1 MRPGKKMLAV
11 ILCAIT
17 AFLLIAILGVGDS
30 IKGVKHMR
38 FGIDIRGGVEAV
50 FEPNELE
57 RKATEKEL
65 ETAREVIEARLDF
78 QNITDREVTVD
89 KKAGYIIVR
98 FPWKSDETGFNP
110 EDAIKELG
118 DMAELAFKDEDGNTL
133 IRGKHVVQSSV
144 ETQSD
149 GVSDEY
155 VVALKFDGEGTK
167 LFRKATKKLLGK
179 PMPIY
184 MDEEEISSPVV
195 ETEIKGGQAVINGM
209 RNYEEAKELS
219 DKINA
224 GALPFSLSTT
234 SFNTISPTLGYQALE
249 VMVGAGLAAF
259 FIVCLFMIFYYKLP
273 GIIAC
278 LTLIL
283 QMTLQLLAL
292 SVPQFTL
299 TLPGIAG
306 IILSLGMAVD
316 ANIIIAER
324 ISEELRD
331 GCTIHTAVTRGYK
344 NGFRAVFD
352 GNLTTAIVAII
363 LMLLGSGS
371 MLSFGYTL
379 LIGMIVNVAIGVTVS
394 KQLQL
399 SLLTFSKWTAEKYY
413 RHKKDLKQKHF
424 FEKKYICAIIS
435 GAILLIGIGGCF
447 INGIK
452 LDTQFTGGTVLT
464 YRIIQTPNMNTIENS
479 VENIT
484 NRAVTVQQL
493 GSKTAGTKSLEITLS
508 GNGGITPDQQKE
520 ITSAIQDITDEKV
533 SLEKTYSVQPYI
545 GNKALK
551 NSGIAILLSF
561 VFIVLY
567 VCIRFAV
574 ISGLPAALTSLI
586 ALLHDVLVVFFAFVL
601 FKIPLND
608 AFVAVTLTIVGYS
621 INDTIVVYDRIRE
634 NIAKGNGGKGSST
647 LNEYRVSHRADT
659 SILVNRSISEVLA
672 RSVNTSLTT
681 GICVCSILLVS
692 LLFRIDSIWEFS
704 LPMMFGLI
712 SGCYSS
718 VCIASILWAIWEN
731 HKAKADKVSK
741 PVHINEKPREVSYEK
756 N

>member
-1 MRPGKKMLAV
+1 MKSRKKILAV
-11 ILCAIT
+11 ILFAIA
-17 AFLLIAILGVGDS
+17 AFLLIAIFGAGDS
-30 IKGVKHMR
+30 VKGVRNMR

-50 FEPNELE
+50 FEPDGLA
-57 RKATEKEL
+57 RKATKAEL
-65 ETAREVIEARLDF
+65 DTAREVIEARLDF

-89 KKAGYIIVR
+89 ENAGYIIVR

-118 DMAELAFKDEDGNTL
+118 DMAELAFKDRDGNTL
-133 IRGKHVVQSSV
+133 IRGKHVIQSSV
-144 ETQSD
+144 ETQSN
-149 GVSDEY
+149 GVQDEY
-155 VVALKFDGEGTK
+155 VVALKFDTEGARLFKEATGKMIGEQ
-167 LFRKATKKLLGK
+167 
-179 PMPIY
+179 MPIY
-184 MDEEEISSPVV
+184 MDDEEISAPVV
-195 ETEIKGGQAVINGM
+195 EAEISGGQAVINGM
-209 RNYEEAKELS
+209 KNYEEAKTLS

-234 SFNTISPTLGYQALE
+234 SFHTISPTLGQHALE

-259 FIVCLFMIFYYKLP
+259 LIVCLFMIFYYKLP
-273 GIIAC
+273 GVIAC
-278 LTLIL
+278 LTLVL

-331 GCTIHTAVTRGYK
+331 GRTIHTAVMHGYK
-344 NGFRAVFD
+344 NGFSAVFD
-352 GNLTTAIVAII
+352 GNLTTAIVAVI
-363 LMLLGSGS
+363 LMILGSGS

-399 SLLTFSKWTAEKYY
+399 SLLTFPKWTEETYY
-413 RHKKDLKQKHF
+413 RKKKATKTKHF
-424 FEKKYICAIIS
+424 FEKKYICGIIS
-435 GAILLIGIGGCF
+435 GILLLIGIAGC
-447 INGIK
+447 IRNGVQ

-464 YRIIQTPNMNTIENS
+464 YEVIQTPDLNTIENS
-479 VENIT
+479 VETIT
-484 NRAVTVQQL
+484 ERAVTVQQL
-493 GSKTAGTKSLEITLS
+493 GSKTNGTKSLEITLS
-508 GNGGITPDQQKE
+508 GNAGITPEQQKE
-520 ITSAIQDITDEKV
+520 ITKAVQDATSEKV

-545 GNKALK
+545 GKKALK

-561 VFIVLY
+561 LFIALY

-574 ISGLPAALTSLI
+574 ISGLPAALTALL
-586 ALLHDVLVVFFAFVL
+586 ALLHDVIIVFFAFVL

-608 AFVAVTLTIVGYS
+608 AFVAVILTIVGYS

-634 NIAKGNGGKGSST
+634 NITKKSDVRT
-647 LNEYRVSHRADT
+647 
-659 SILVNRSISEVLA
+659 LVNQSTSEVLA

-681 GICVCSILLVS
+681 GVCVLAILVTS
-692 LLFRIDSIWEFS
+692 LLFHIDSIFEFS
-704 LPMMFGLI
+704 LPMFFGLI

-718 VCIASILWAIWEN
+718 VCIASTLWALWES
-731 HKAKADKVSK
+731 HKSSTSPNNSK
-741 PVHINEKPREVSYEK
+741 PKVREVSYEK

>member
-1 MRPGKKMLAV
+1 MKSRKKILAV
-11 ILCAIT
+11 ILFAIA
-17 AFLLIAILGVGDS
+17 AFLLIAIFGAGDS
-30 IKGVKHMR
+30 VKGVRNMR

-50 FEPNELE
+50 FEPDGLE
-57 RKATEKEL
+57 RKATKAEL
-65 ETAREVIEARLDF
+65 DTAREVIEARLDF

-89 KKAGYIIVR
+89 ENAGYIIVR

-118 DMAELAFKDEDGNTL
+118 DMAELAFKDRDGNTL
-133 IRGKHVVQSSV
+133 IRGKHVIQSSV
-144 ETQSD
+144 ETQSN
-149 GVSDEY
+149 GVQDEY
-155 VVALKFDGEGTK
+155 VVALKFDTEGARLFKEATGKMIGEQ
-167 LFRKATKKLLGK
+167 
-179 PMPIY
+179 MPIY
-184 MDEEEISSPVV
+184 MDDEEISAPVV
-195 ETEIKGGQAVINGM
+195 EAEISGGQAVINGM
-209 RNYEEAKELS
+209 KNYEEAKTLS

-234 SFNTISPTLGYQALE
+234 SFHTISPTLGQHALE
-249 VMVGAGLAAF
+249 VMIGAGLAAF
-259 FIVCLFMIFYYKLP
+259 LIVCLFMIFYYKLP
-273 GIIAC
+273 GVIAC
-278 LTLIL
+278 LTLVL

-331 GCTIHTAVTRGYK
+331 GRTIHTAVMHGYK
-344 NGFRAVFD
+344 NGFSAVFD
-352 GNLTTAIVAII
+352 GNLTTAIVAVI
-363 LMLLGSGS
+363 LMILGSGS

-379 LIGMIVNVAIGVTVS
+379 LIGMIVNVAIGVTIS

-399 SLLTFSKWTAEKYY
+399 SLLTFPKWTEERYF
-413 RHKKDLKQKHF
+413 RKKKATKTKHF
-424 FEKKYICAIIS
+424 FEKKYICGIIS
-435 GAILLIGIGGCF
+435 GILLLIGIAGC
-447 INGIK
+447 IRNGIQ

-464 YRIIQTPNMNTIENS
+464 YEVIQTPDLNTIENS
-479 VENIT
+479 VETIT
-484 NRAVTVQQL
+484 ERAVTVQQL
-493 GSKTAGTKSLEITLS
+493 GSKTSGTKSLEITLS
-508 GNGGITPDQQKE
+508 GNAGITPEQQKE
-520 ITSAIQDITDEKV
+520 ITKAVQDATSEKV

-545 GNKALK
+545 GKKAMK

-561 VFIVLY
+561 LFIALY

-574 ISGLPAALTSLI
+574 ISGLPAALTALL
-586 ALLHDVLVVFFAFVL
+586 ALLHDVIIVFFAFVL

-608 AFVAVTLTIVGYS
+608 AFVAVILTIVGYS

-634 NIAKGNGGKGSST
+634 NITKKSDVRT
-647 LNEYRVSHRADT
+647 
-659 SILVNRSISEVLA
+659 LVNQSISEVLA

-681 GICVCSILLVS
+681 GVCVLAILVTS
-692 LLFRIDSIWEFS
+692 LLFHIDSIFEFS
-704 LPMMFGLI
+704 LPMFFGLI

-718 VCIASILWAIWEN
+718 VCIASTLWALWES
-731 HKAKADKVSK
+731 HKSSTSPNNSK
-741 PVHINEKPREVSYEK
+741 PKVREVSYEK

>member
-1 MRPGKKMLAV
+1 MKSRKKILAV
-11 ILCAIT
+11 ILFAI
-17 AFLLIAILGVGDS
+17 AASLLIAIFGAGDS
-30 IKGVKHMR
+30 VKGVRNMR

-50 FEPNELE
+50 FEPDGLA
-57 RKATEKEL
+57 RKATKAEL
-65 ETAREVIEARLDF
+65 DTAREVIEARLDF

-89 KKAGYIIVR
+89 ENAGYIIVR

-118 DMAELAFKDEDGNTL
+118 DMAELAFKDRDGNTL
-133 IRGKHVVQSSV
+133 IRGKHVIQSSV
-144 ETQSD
+144 ETQSN
-149 GVSDEY
+149 GVQDEY
-155 VVALKFDGEGTK
+155 VVALKFDTEGARLFKEATGKMIGEQ
-167 LFRKATKKLLGK
+167 
-179 PMPIY
+179 MPIY
-184 MDEEEISSPVV
+184 MDDEEISAPVV
-195 ETEIKGGQAVINGM
+195 EAEISGGQAVINGM
-209 RNYEEAKELS
+209 KNYEEAKTLS

-234 SFNTISPTLGYQALE
+234 SFHTISPTLGQHALE

-259 FIVCLFMIFYYKLP
+259 LIVCLFMIFYYKLP
-273 GIIAC
+273 GVIAC
-278 LTLIL
+278 LTLVL

-331 GCTIHTAVTRGYK
+331 GRTIHTAVMHGYK
-344 NGFRAVFD
+344 NGFSAVFD
-352 GNLTTAIVAII
+352 GNLTTAIVAVI
-363 LMLLGSGS
+363 LMILGSGS

-399 SLLTFSKWTAEKYY
+399 SLLTFPKWTEETYY
-413 RHKKDLKQKHF
+413 RKKKATKTKHF
-424 FEKKYICAIIS
+424 FEKKYICGIIS
-435 GAILLIGIGGCF
+435 GILLLIGIAGC
-447 INGIK
+447 IRNGVQ

-464 YRIIQTPNMNTIENS
+464 YEVIQTPDLNTIENS
-479 VENIT
+479 VETIT
-484 NRAVTVQQL
+484 ERAVTVQQL
-493 GSKTAGTKSLEITLS
+493 GSKTNGTKSLEITLS
-508 GNGGITPDQQKE
+508 GNAGITPEQQKE
-520 ITSAIQDITDEKV
+520 ITKAVQDATSEKV

-545 GNKALK
+545 GKKALK

-561 VFIVLY
+561 LFIALY

-574 ISGLPAALTSLI
+574 ISGLPAALTALL
-586 ALLHDVLVVFFAFVL
+586 ALLHDVIIVFFAFVL

-608 AFVAVTLTIVGYS
+608 AFVAVILTIVGYS

-634 NIAKGNGGKGSST
+634 NITKKSDVRT
-647 LNEYRVSHRADT
+647 
-659 SILVNRSISEVLA
+659 LVNQSTSEVLA

-681 GICVCSILLVS
+681 GVCVLAILVTS
-692 LLFRIDSIWEFS
+692 LLFHIDSIFEFS
-704 LPMMFGLI
+704 LPMFFGLI

-718 VCIASILWAIWEN
+718 VCIASTLWALWES
-731 HKAKADKVSK
+731 HKSSTSPNNSK
-741 PVHINEKPREVSYEK
+741 PKVREVSYEK

>member
-1 MRPGKKMLAV
+1 MKSRKKILAV
-11 ILCAIT
+11 ILFAIA
-17 AFLLIAILGVGDS
+17 AFLLIAILGAGDS
-30 IKGVKHMR
+30 VKGVRNMR

-50 FEPNELE
+50 FEPDGLA
-57 RKATEKEL
+57 RKATKAEL
-65 ETAREVIEARLDF
+65 DTAREVIEARLDF

-89 KKAGYIIVR
+89 ENAGYIIVR

-118 DMAELAFKDEDGNTL
+118 DMAELAFKDRDGNTL
-133 IRGKHVVQSSV
+133 IRGKHVIQSSV
-144 ETQSD
+144 ETQSN
-149 GVSDEY
+149 GVQDEY
-155 VVALKFDGEGTK
+155 VVALKFDTEGSRLFKEATGKMIGEQ
-167 LFRKATKKLLGK
+167 
-179 PMPIY
+179 MPIY
-184 MDEEEISSPVV
+184 MDDEEISAPVV
-195 ETEIKGGQAVINGM
+195 EAEISGGQAVINGM
-209 RNYEEAKELS
+209 KNYEEAKTLS

-234 SFNTISPTLGYQALE
+234 SFHTISPTLGQHALE
-249 VMVGAGLAAF
+249 VMIGAGLAAF
-259 FIVCLFMIFYYKLP
+259 LIVCLFMIFYYKLP
-273 GIIAC
+273 GVIAC
-278 LTLIL
+278 LTLVL

-331 GCTIHTAVTRGYK
+331 GRTIHTAVMHGYK

-352 GNLTTAIVAII
+352 GNLTTAIVAVI
-363 LMLLGSGS
+363 LMILGSGS

-379 LIGMIVNVAIGVTVS
+379 LIGMIVNVAIGVTIS

-399 SLLTFSKWTAEKYY
+399 SLLTFPKWTAERYY
-413 RHKKDLKQKHF
+413 RKKKATKTKHF
-424 FEKKYICAIIS
+424 FEKKYICGIIS
-435 GAILLIGIGGCF
+435 GILLLIGIAGC
-447 INGIK
+447 IRNGIQ

-464 YRIIQTPNMNTIENS
+464 YEVIQTPDLNTIENS
-479 VENIT
+479 VETIT
-484 NRAVTVQQL
+484 ERAVTVQQL
-493 GSKTAGTKSLEITLS
+493 GSKTSGTKSLEITLS
-508 GNGGITPDQQKE
+508 GNSGITPEQQKE
-520 ITSAIQDITDEKV
+520 ITKAVQDATSEKV

-545 GNKALK
+545 GKKAMK

-561 VFIVLY
+561 LFIALY

-574 ISGLPAALTSLI
+574 ISGLPAALTALL
-586 ALLHDVLVVFFAFVL
+586 ALLHDVIIVFFAFVL

-608 AFVAVTLTIVGYS
+608 AFVAVILTIVGYS

-634 NIAKGNGGKGSST
+634 NITKKSDVRT
-647 LNEYRVSHRADT
+647 
-659 SILVNRSISEVLA
+659 LVNQSTSEVLA

-681 GICVCSILLVS
+681 GVCVLAILLTS
-692 LLFRIDSIWEFS
+692 LLFHIDSIFEFS
-704 LPMMFGLI
+704 LPMFFGLI

-718 VCIASILWAIWEN
+718 VCIASTLWALWES
-731 HKAKADKVSK
+731 HKSSTSPNNSK
-741 PVHINEKPREVSYEK
+741 PKVREVSYEK

>member
-1 MRPGKKMLAV
+1 MKSRKKILAV
-11 ILCAIT
+11 ILFAI
-17 AFLLIAILGVGDS
+17 AASLLIAIFGAGDS
-30 IKGVKHMR
+30 VKGVRNMR

-50 FEPNELE
+50 FEPDGLA
-57 RKATEKEL
+57 RKATKAEL
-65 ETAREVIEARLDF
+65 DTAREVIEARLDF

-89 KKAGYIIVR
+89 ENAGYIIVR

-118 DMAELAFKDEDGNTL
+118 DMAELAFKDRDGNTL
-133 IRGKHVVQSSV
+133 IRGKHVIQSSV
-144 ETQSD
+144 ETQSN
-149 GVSDEY
+149 GVQDEY
-155 VVALKFDGEGTK
+155 VVALKFDTEGARLFKEATGKMIGEQ
-167 LFRKATKKLLGK
+167 
-179 PMPIY
+179 MPIY
-184 MDEEEISSPVV
+184 MDDEEISAPVV
-195 ETEIKGGQAVINGM
+195 EAEISGGQAVINGM
-209 RNYEEAKELS
+209 KNYEEAKTLS

-234 SFNTISPTLGYQALE
+234 SFHTISPTLGQHALE

-259 FIVCLFMIFYYKLP
+259 LIVCLFMIFYYKLP
-273 GIIAC
+273 GVIAC
-278 LTLIL
+278 LTLVL

-331 GCTIHTAVTRGYK
+331 GRTIHTAVMHGYK
-344 NGFRAVFD
+344 NGFSAVFD
-352 GNLTTAIVAII
+352 GNLTTAIVAVI
-363 LMLLGSGS
+363 LMILGSGS

-399 SLLTFSKWTAEKYY
+399 SLLTFPKWTEETYY
-413 RHKKDLKQKHF
+413 RKKKATKTKHF
-424 FEKKYICAIIS
+424 FEKKYICGIIS
-435 GAILLIGIGGCF
+435 GILLLIGIAGC
-447 INGIK
+447 IRNGIQ

-464 YRIIQTPNMNTIENS
+464 YEVIQTPDLNTIENS
-479 VENIT
+479 VETIT
-484 NRAVTVQQL
+484 ERAVTVQQL
-493 GSKTAGTKSLEITLS
+493 GSKTNGTKSLEITLS
-508 GNGGITPDQQKE
+508 GNAGITPEQQKE
-520 ITSAIQDITDEKV
+520 ITKAVQDATSEKV

-545 GNKALK
+545 GKKALK

-561 VFIVLY
+561 LFIALY

-574 ISGLPAALTSLI
+574 ISGLPAALTALL
-586 ALLHDVLVVFFAFVL
+586 ALLHDVIIVFFAFVL

-608 AFVAVTLTIVGYS
+608 AFVAVILTIVGYS

-634 NIAKGNGGKGSST
+634 NITKKSDVRT
-647 LNEYRVSHRADT
+647 
-659 SILVNRSISEVLA
+659 LVNQSTSEVLA

-681 GICVCSILLVS
+681 GVCVLAILVTS
-692 LLFRIDSIWEFS
+692 LLFHIDSIFEFS
-704 LPMMFGLI
+704 LPMFFGLI

-718 VCIASILWAIWEN
+718 VCIASTLWALWES
-731 HKAKADKVSK
+731 HKSSTSPNNSK
-741 PVHINEKPREVSYEK
+741 PKVREVSYEK

>member
-1 MRPGKKMLAV
+1 MKSRKKILAV
-11 ILCAIT
+11 ILFAIA
-17 AFLLIAILGVGDS
+17 AFLLIAIFGAGDGV
-30 IKGVKHMR
+30 KGVQKMR

-50 FEPNELE
+50 FEPDGLE
-57 RKATEKEL
+57 RKATKAEL
-65 ETAREVIEARLDF
+65 DTAREVMEARLDF

-89 KKAGYIIVR
+89 ENSGYIIVR

-118 DMAELAFKDEDGNTL
+118 NTAELTFKNRDGNIL
-133 IRGKHVVQSSV
+133 IRGKHVIQSSV
-144 ETQSD
+144 ETQSN
-149 GVSDEY
+149 GVQDEY
-155 VVALKFDGEGTK
+155 VVALKFDTEGTR
-167 LFRKATKKLLGK
+167 LFKEATGK
-179 PMPIY
+179 MIGEQMPIY
-184 MDEEEISSPVV
+184 MDDEEISAPVV
-195 ETEIKGGQAVINGM
+195 EAEISGGQAVINGM
-209 RNYEEAKELS
+209 KNYEEAKTLS

-234 SFNTISPTLGYQALE
+234 SFNTISPTLGQHALE
-249 VMVGAGLAAF
+249 VMIGAGIAAF
-259 FIVCLFMIFYYKLP
+259 CIVCLFIIIYYKLP
-273 GIIAC
+273 GVIAC
-278 LTLIL
+278 LTLVL

-331 GCTIHTAVTRGYK
+331 GHTIHTAVMHGYK

-352 GNLTTAIVAII
+352 GNLTTAIVAVI
-363 LMLLGSGS
+363 LMILGSGS

-379 LIGMIVNVAIGVTVS
+379 LIGMLVNVVIGVPVS

-399 SLLTFSKWTAEKYY
+399 SLLSFPKWTEEKYY
-413 RHKKDLKQKHF
+413 RIKRATKTRHF
-424 FEKKYICAIIS
+424 FEKKYICGIIS
-435 GAILLIGIGGCF
+435 GIFLLIGIIGC
-447 INGIK
+447 IRNGIQ

-464 YRIIQTPNMNTIENS
+464 YEVIQTPDLNTIENS
-479 VENIT
+479 VETIT
-484 NRAVTVQQL
+484 ERAVTVQQL
-493 GSKTAGTKSLEITLS
+493 GNKTSGTKSLEITLS
-508 GNGGITPDQQKE
+508 GNAGITPEQQKE
-520 ITSAIQDITDEKV
+520 ITKAVQDATLEKV

-545 GNKALK
+545 GKKALK

-561 VFIVLY
+561 LFIALY
-567 VCIRFAV
+567 VCIRFAG
-574 ISGLPAALTSLI
+574 ISGLPAALTALL
-586 ALLHDVLVVFFAFVL
+586 ALLHDVIIVFFAFVL

-608 AFVAVTLTIVGYS
+608 AFVAVILTITGYS

-634 NIAKGNGGKGSST
+634 NITQKSDVRT
-647 LNEYRVSHRADT
+647 
-659 SILVNRSISEVLA
+659 LVNQSTSEVLA

-681 GICVCSILLVS
+681 GICVLAILVTS
-692 LLFRIDSIWEFS
+692 LLFHIDSIFEFS
-704 LPMMFGLI
+704 LPMFFGLI

-718 VCIASILWAIWEN
+718 VCIASTLWALWES
-731 HKAKADKVSK
+731 HKSSTSPNNSK
-741 PVHINEKPREVSYEK
+741 PKVREVSYEK